1 LNTGVFQRFFE
12 KSGNGHKPDIDGV
25 GDYLIDLRDVIK
37 TYKTEAGDFIA
48 LKGIN
53 LTIDRGEFVGIVGK
67 SGSGKSTLVNM
78 LTGID
83 RPTSGEIYVA
93 GTGIHLLNE
102 GKMAQWRGRN
112 QGVVFQFF
120 QLLPTLTLVENVML
134 PMDFCNLY
142 TPRERRERA
151 MELLALVDIAEQ
163 ANKLPS
169 AISGGQQQRA
179 AIARALANDPPMIIA
194 DEPTG
199 NLDSRTAE
207 QVFLL
212 FERLVKGGKTLLMVT
227 HDDDLAR
234 RVTRTIVIADGEIV
248 NEWLAKA
255 LPMLSQQM
263 MVKITRQLE
272 PQTFAPGQPIIAQ
285 GDTPDYFYIVKSGE
299 AHVYLVQPGG
309 HEIFVQGLGPEQ
321 FFGEA
326 AFFESGKRTATI
338 RASRETPLEVFRLDG
353 ESFRTM
359 LKESAETHEA
369 LAEIARQRVEA
380 LRAIS

>member
-1 LNTGVFQRFFE
+1 MFQRFFE
-12 KSGNGHKPDIDGV
+12 KSGNGHKPEGEPP
-25 GDYLIDLRDVIK
+25 GDYLIDLRKVVK
-37 TYKTEAGDFIA
+37 AYKTEAGDFIA

-102 GKMAQWRGRN
+102 GRMAQWRGRN

-120 QLLPTLTLVENVML
+120 QLLPTLTLIENVML

-151 MELLALVDIAEQ
+151 LELLSLVDIAEQ

-212 FERLVKGGKTLLMVT
+212 FERLVKSGKTLLMVT

-255 LPMLSQQM
+255 LPTLSQQM
-263 MVKITRQLE
+263 MVRVTRLLE
-272 PQTFAPGQPIIAQ
+272 PQSYAPGQPIIDQ
-285 GDTPDYFYIVKSGE
+285 GDEPDYFYIIKGGE
-299 AHVYLVQPGG
+299 AHVYLRQPSG
-309 HEIFVQGLGPEQ
+309 HEIFVETLGPEQ

-338 RASRETPLEVFRLDG
+338 RAGRDAPLEVFRLDG
-353 ESFRTM
+353 ESFRAM
-359 LKESAETHEA
+359 LDESAETHEA
-369 LAEIARQRVEA
+369 LAEVARQRVEA
-380 LRAIS
+380 LKAIS

>member
-1 LNTGVFQRFFE
+1 MFVRFFE
-12 KSGNGHKPDIDGV
+12 KSSPVQQDAAPYEH
-25 GDYLIDLRDVIK
+25 LIDLRKVVK

-48 LKGIN
+48 LKGID

-83 RPTSGEIYVA
+83 RPSSGEIHIA
-93 GTGIHLLNE
+93 GTGIHALNE
-102 GKMAQWRGRN
+102 GQMAQWRGRN

-120 QLLPTLTLVENVML
+120 QLLPTLTLIENVML

-179 AIARALANDPPMIIA
+179 AIARSLANDPPMIIA

-212 FERLVKGGKTLLMVT
+212 FERMVKAGKTLLMVT
-227 HDDDLAR
+227 HDDDLAS

-255 LPMLSQQM
+255 LPTLSQQM
-263 MVKITRQLE
+263 MVKITRLLE
-272 PQTFAPGQPIIAQ
+272 PQSFAPGQPIIAQ
-285 GDTPDYFYIVKSGE
+285 GDQPDFFYIIKSGE
-299 AHVYLVQPGG
+299 AHVYLVQPNG
-309 HEIFVQGLGPEQ
+309 HEIFVESLSREQ
-321 FFGEA
+321 FFGET
-326 AFFESGKRTATI
+326 AFIEGGVRTATI
-338 RASRETPLEVFRLDG
+338 RASRETPVEVFRLDA
-353 ESFRTM
+353 ETFRGILT
-359 LKESAETHEA
+359 ESAETHEVLTEISKQRLKA
-369 LAEIARQRVEA
+369 LK
-380 LRAIS
+380 AIK